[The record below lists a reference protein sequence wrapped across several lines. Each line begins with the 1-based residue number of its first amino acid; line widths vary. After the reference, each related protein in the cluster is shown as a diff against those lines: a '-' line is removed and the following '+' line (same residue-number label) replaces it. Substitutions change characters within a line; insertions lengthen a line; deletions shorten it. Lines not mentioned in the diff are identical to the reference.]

1 MDYIANNN
9 GETNLCVLSALIQGE
24 GQYLRNL
31 NYLRKLIHGPP
42 SKGYARAC

>member
-24 GQYLRNL
+24 GQYLM
-31 NYLRKLIHGPP
+31 KEIDH
-42 SKGYARAC
+42 AV